1 MNESTLRVEQVKL
14 VVQSGPC
21 GGDRRRVGQHAERSG
36 DLGEVTSGYERWRF
50 VADTE
55 LETGGTPVDELN
67 RSLGLDLGDGGVD
80 VLGNDITSVQQAT
93 GHVFALSRVTLDH
106 LVVGFE
112 TRECHLGDRVGLV
125 EGLVGGDDGRV
136 GGKREM
142 NSRERHQVG
151 LEFVQV
157 DVEGSV
163 ESQRCSDRGDDLG
176 DQPVQVG
183 VGGRLDTQVSST
195 NVVDANTRPSAQCPA
210 GIIARLTPRC
220 QP

>member
-1 MNESTLRVEQVKL
+1 MNESTLRVEQIEL
-14 VVQSGPC
+14 VVQSRPSGSN
-21 GGDRRRVGQHAERSG
+21 RRRVRQHAQRSRDLCEITAGDERRG
-36 DLGEVTSGYERWRF
+36 F

-55 LETGGTPVDELN
+55 LETGRTPIDELD

-80 VLGNDITSVQQAT
+80 ILGDDVTSVEQTT
-93 GHVFALSRVTLDH
+93 GHVLSLSRVTLDH

-112 TRECHLGDRVGLV
+112 TRKGHFGDRVGLV
-125 EGLVGGDDGRV
+125 ECLVGRDDRCV

-142 NSRERHQVG
+142 DSGERHQVG

-157 DVEGSV
+157 DVQGTV
-163 ESQRCSDRGDDLG
+163 ESQRSGDRRDNLG

-195 NVVDANTRPSAQCPA
+195 DVVDAK
-210 GIIARLTPRC
+210 GMI
-220 QP
+220 